1 MYRLVRDVKLGD
13 IAQSSTTR
21 PIRVKR
27 SANRIKERLD
37 TRSTQI
43 TQIGNISVEMQNP
56 LLGLLA
62 FPSLLAPVFE
72 PAWSQN
78 TSAILGQPARL
89 KCRIRLLGDKMVCF
103 SF

>member
-1 MYRLVRDVKLGD
+1 VKLGD
-13 IAQSSTTR
+13 VAQSSTTR
-21 PIRVKR
+21 QVRVKR
-27 SANRIKERLD
+27 SVNRIKERLGS
-37 TRSTQI
+37 RSTQI
-43 TQIGNISVEMQNP
+43 TQIENISVEMQNP
-56 LLGLLA
+56 LGLLA

-103 SF
+103 SFFKKI